1 MTAATG
7 SLRQLLRDAVRLDRA
22 QSDPVVSA
30 RNAVGVA
37 APLAVG
43 ALAGSAS
50 LGLAT
55 TVGALQVAF
64 ADRPGPYRLRVL
76 RMVGTALAA
85 ATTATLAVLASNDT
99 AGSVALVTVAAFLA
113 GLLLAGGPSAAQT
126 GTAAT
131 VAALV
136 LGHTPQPPSVA
147 LHVGLL
153 VLAGGGIQ
161 TLLAVAAW
169 PLGRHRPERL
179 ALASLYRELAGIA
192 RAPRG
197 TSTGPPG
204 GDSLTAV
211 RTMLY
216 GLGHDHGPS
225 VEAYRVLLDEAERI
239 RREIVVLGA
248 GAERLAAE
256 GGADLAAQIRSGLS
270 AAAAVLEQI
279 AAALERGRT
288 PVEGAGEVAQATIR
302 GAVETLTS
310 DSDRADRLT
319 RRAAAARLRALSGQL
334 RAVVESAR
342 AGASEGGQG
351 GEPSHRGMPRLHDPI
366 AAALA
371 SLRPDSSLLR
381 HAVRLALLVGASD
394 LVVRAAGLGRGY
406 WVSLT
411 ILVILRPDFGTT
423 LQRGVLRMAG
433 TVIGLL
439 LATALVHWVPG
450 GQWWQIAL
458 ILVFA
463 FGMRYAG
470 PANFGLSAVSLSALV
485 VVLLEVSGV
494 PAHTTFVDRAVATVV
509 GGAVAVVA
517 VLAFPSWERELLPA
531 RLGTLLRNYREYLAV
546 VADLDAGRERI
557 QRARAACRA
566 ARTNAQASL
575 DRAAAEP
582 VPAERTIELGRAVLT
597 HTHRFIHAALALDAA
612 RLPLRETGASAG
624 LPELPEFFAAA
635 DDALTGVERSIE
647 RAAAPAQRPVLR
659 QVQEQL
665 ADAITSHPERAGG
678 ADTAALVVDATDRM
692 TDSLDTLIAELRR
705 QFGRPRSPQP
715 VS

>member
-1 MTAATG
+1 
-7 SLRQLLRDAVRLDRA
+7 VRVDRS
-22 QSDPVVSA
+22 QSDPVVAA

-37 APLAVG
+37 APLVVG
-43 ALAGSAS
+43 ALAGTAA

-76 RMVGTALAA
+76 RMLGTSLAA
-85 ATTATLAVLASNDT
+85 ATTATLAVLASNNT
-99 AGSVALVTVAAFLA
+99 SGSVALVAVCAFLA

-126 GTAAT
+126 GTAGT

-147 LHVGLL
+147 MHVGLL
-153 VLAGGGIQ
+153 VLAGGAIQ
-161 TLLAVAAW
+161 TVLAVAAW

-192 RAPRG
+192 RSPRG
-197 TSTGPPG
+197 TRTGPPG
-204 GDSLTAV
+204 GDSLSAV
-211 RTMLY
+211 RTALY

-256 GGADLAAQIRSGLS
+256 GADDLAARIRSGLS
-270 AAAAVLEQI
+270 AAAAVLEQLSVS
-279 AAALERGRT
+279 LERGRT
-288 PVEGAGEVAQATIR
+288 PAEGVGDVAQATIR
-302 GAVETLTS
+302 GAVEELVAG
-310 DSDRADRLT
+310 ADRTDRPT
-319 RRAAAARLRALSGQL
+319 RRAAAARLRALAGQL
-334 RAVVESAR
+334 RAAVESTR
-342 AGASEGGQG
+342 AGASEGGR
-351 GEPSHRGMPRLHDPI
+351 GEEPHRPGIPRLRDPI

-371 SLRPDSSLLR
+371 NLRPDSSLLR

-394 LVVRAAGLGRGY
+394 LVVRLAGFGRGY
-406 WVSLT
+406 WVPLT

-433 TVIGLL
+433 TVVGLL

-458 ILVFA
+458 IFVFC
-463 FGMRYAG
+463 FGARLAG

-494 PAHTTFVDRAVATVV
+494 AAHTTLVDRAVATVV
-509 GGAVAVVA
+509 GGAIAMVA
-517 VLAFPSWERELLPA
+517 VLAFPTWERQLLPQ
-531 RLGTLLRNYREYLAV
+531 RLVTLLRAYREYLAV
-546 VADLDAGRERI
+546 VVDPDAGRDRL

-575 DRAAAEP
+575 DRANAEP
-582 VPAERTIELGRAVLT
+582 VPAQRTIDLGRAVLT
-597 HTHRFIHAALALDAA
+597 HTHRFIHSALAMDAA
-612 RLPLRETGASAG
+612 RLPLREAGAKDG
-624 LPELPEFFAAA
+624 LPELQEFFAAA
-635 DDALTGVERSIE
+635 EDALGAIE
-647 RAAAPAQRPVLR
+647 RAVETGSAPQQRARLR
-659 QVQEQL
+659 QLQEQL
-665 ADAITSHPERAGG
+665 AEVVTGHPDRAGG
-678 ADTAALVVDATDRM
+678 AETAALVVDATDRM
-692 TDSLDTLIAELRR
+692 TDSLDTLLAELRR
-705 QFGRPRSPQP
+705 QFGRARDPQP